1 MTKVILRW
9 VESKL
14 FIGTDSNGNSI
25 VIGRT
30 AEEQHPWVG
39 VKPSELLLLSVAS
52 CASWDVV
59 EILLKQRQPLRDL
72 RVETSGEQLDIQPYR
87 FTNIHNHYIV
97 SGPVNPEN
105 LDKAIHLAEDKYCSV
120 INSLSAETNFSSDFE
135 LLE

>member
-1 MTKVILRW
+1 MTKITLRW

-72 RVETSGEQLDIQPYR
+72 RVETSGEQLDVQPYR
-87 FTNIHNHYIV
+87 FNNIHNHYIV